1 MSDSL
6 VDQRFA
12 LEDLLDLPTLR
23 DVTDAFA
30 SCFSMGIFIVDENGK
45 ELIQHVP
52 VYTFCKLVREGLGEG
67 TRCKDVQNKIIQ
79 HPITGTSAIQIQAF
93 CGFKYAAFPLTYQFN
108 VIGRVVLG
116 PYRDEELKRGHIPG
130 LSDIKDQEQLYQ
142 AIEATPLINTQHL
155 KGITR
160 FLAKT
165 MDAFIFI
172 NAKRLVTT
180 HMHLESI
187 MQAREQVFQQIEKE
201 SQGTPEARRNMEKL
215 KRMF

>member
-1 MSDSL
+1 VSESL
-6 VDQRFA
+6 IEQRFA

-23 DVTDAFA
+23 DVTEAFA
-30 SCFSMGIFIVDENGK
+30 SCFSVGIFIVDEHGK
-45 ELIQHVP
+45 ELTRHGP
-52 VYTFCKLVREGLGEG
+52 VYTFCKLVSEGLGEDS
-67 TRCKDVQNKIIQ
+67 RCKEVKNKILQ

-93 CGFKYAAFPLTYQFN
+93 CGFKYAAFPLIYQFN

-116 PYRDEELKRGHIPG
+116 PYRDDELKRERLPG
-130 LSDIKDQEQLYQ
+130 LSNIKDQEQLYQ
-142 AIEATPLINTQHL
+142 AVEATPLINPQYL
-155 KGITR
+155 KSITR
-160 FLAKT
+160 FLAKI

-201 SQGTPEARRNMEKL
+201 SSGTPEARRNLEKL
-215 KRMF
+215 KQMF